1 MTPYVAAAAD
11 LGTVW
16 YDETPTTTNYRAVP
30 AEPIPVERLTQS
42 ALWALNVGTAETGL
56 DLLTGSATRAMYD
69 GMRETVVENVTRER
83 GARWYRHA
91 SATACGWCRMIATR
105 HVGDGATFYRSAKAA
120 GDGNRYH
127 DHCHCMAVMIR
138 PGQTPELPSYIEQ
151 WNDDYLAARKAGA
164 TDPKDIAKAMDN
176 APTGKTTVTREARE
190 AAKAEKEAAKLRGSA
205 AGGGRPPK
213 DPGASRSTG
222 FGDPEEPEWS
232 GHTKGYVHPH
242 QQPIW
247 TETER
252 QARQSSLGIK
262 LNGEQ
267 LYQHEIET
275 VERAQRNGWNI
286 QEWIPRRVDPKSGR
300 RLPSND
306 FPVDVD
312 GVTIEVDTKAT
323 RAKYATI
330 KKHLADSVK
339 QAKIA
344 RSYGLDL
351 QKDYF
356 LVDLGKQ
363 PLNEKLRNQ
372 LATYNRRNPHNRV
385 KGLWVLS
392 EDGGS
397 FTRIDLLT

>member
-1 MTPYVAAAAD
+1 MTPLEVRGLLDELDRRLGTELAGFWRTIAEADPAQFRTLLVEAYPEIVTPYVAAAAD

-190 AAKAEKEAAKLRGSA
+190 AAKAEKEAGHHMVISVVQGSHPVQAAK
-205 AGGGRPPK
+205 
-213 DPGASRSTG
+213 
-222 FGDPEEPEWS
+222 
-232 GHTKGYVHPH
+232 
-242 QQPIW
+242 
-247 TETER
+247 
-252 QARQSSLGIK
+252 
-262 LNGEQ
+262 
-267 LYQHEIET
+267 
-275 VERAQRNGWNI
+275 
-286 QEWIPRRVDPKSGR
+286 
-300 RLPSND
+300 
-306 FPVDVD
+306 
-312 GVTIEVDTKAT
+312 
-323 RAKYATI
+323 
-330 KKHLADSVK
+330 
-339 QAKIA
+339 
-344 RSYGLDL
+344 
-351 QKDYF
+351 
-356 LVDLGKQ
+356 
-363 PLNEKLRNQ
+363 
-372 LATYNRRNPHNRV
+372 
-385 KGLWVLS
+385 
-392 EDGGS
+392 
-397 FTRIDLLT
+397 